1 MEVGDLTGLCLL
13 AEGFPRDADPRW
25 VAACIA
31 QNSRIS
37 VHQLAPVESDTSAS
51 PANWI
56 LRFRSH
62 EEQKTCLV
70 RYRKF
75 QVPFMNEVLQITLNI
90 PSLALKVPPL
100 EAWTTMDEDPN
111 RLDSIQSS
119 ELFGSGY
126 GDTKECPG
134 AGPSQGLLG
143 PGEHPPG
150 AQYHA
155 GEPSAQYPP
164 FHQHPSP
171 GYSPSMP
178 GPGQH
183 RGGSDPSLA
192 GQGGGSYYPQS
203 YQQQFPFG
211 EGGQYHMPYNMA
223 PGGYQHGPGM
233 HGYAG
238 MEQGFSEMSF
248 DDQGYQ
254 QPGPY
259 SEYSS
264 GGNLDSSTMDGGDMQ
279 SDFVVLGHEGA
290 MHQFYLR
297 VTDLPPQVTEQE
309 LWAFFQD
316 RRASGGGPINQVV
329 LDPSKTAAAIHF
341 TDTDVI
347 QRVVQRAPHLLRD
360 KKIKVELATE
370 NPNQGHIEETRTVEI
385 RGIDDEESTE
395 MCIYYFEN
403 PSKGGGDIEDSRWDD
418 QEKVFYITFR
428 DAAVAESV
436 ASRGH
441 TIAKK
446 VLEVSL
452 YRPQPEE
459 EEDSGPQCTVEVR
472 GFDPAK
478 LELYEFYFENP
489 RKGGGPITQ
498 MTTSDDGKV
507 MYITFES
514 PEVAERVAALSHNVS
529 GCDLEVTLAPKEKP
543 ISAPPATVKVTD
555 CDLEQDELYR
565 FYFEN
570 PIRGGGAIAD
580 FKVDEKQQAIFIT
593 FEDPEVAEAVCN
605 RPHRIGSRDLKVS
618 LCIPEKGAKRQKS
631 REMPTEEEEEP
642 PRKTVQVTGNGP
654 LQTDDT
660 YLYYFE
666 NPRNGGGDV
675 EEVRIDKENEVVY
688 VTFSQPEVAERVAKK
703 QHKIG
708 RTPVQVNI
716 YVPPKPKPTY
726 SDKLLFKNVADS
738 TTKDCL
744 EMYLERITGLEPK
757 DIVYGDEPGVVL
769 VSFDTAPDLTEV
781 ETMCRKRKLEGRQLT
796 VSKVPITNCI
806 LVEGLHPNTT
816 EDTVELYFEN
826 KRSKGGPVE
835 KAEITHDGDVHRCFV
850 YFQDHEVIDSVLTK
864 AHKIDGKP
872 LQVKRYMEC
881 LGLSGGSEDPN
892 VFVFP
897 KPIVIEDA
905 DKFKVAFIRLSAAFK
920 SEMAQSLAEN
930 HGAIKF
936 KDSVITVDCT
946 LTKDIPKARI
956 IARTWTHDTQQLITD
971 FFGQI
976 DVHRKEIMQ
985 QIWREV
991 EAAVIGSDVDS
1002 RDEAI
1007 MFPLAEETA
1016 LVVVGRKSAAKDL
1029 FEQISKKV
1037 NDIEAEIERK
1047 RQEITETNGKLKL
1060 YQLRLLAAMSFHSE
1074 AQKRH
1079 PGLNVDIKTRKGEV
1093 IFHGMMQDVK
1103 EAQVEMYTLLN
1114 TCASD
1119 KITEMS
1125 DMQRRLLENTETRNF
1140 IVKKL
1145 KDAGIVAVWEVN
1157 KKEVLVYAFSDAHV
1171 VKAVHIIKGSVV
1183 EHICNLSPESS
1194 QALKNPDWHDLV
1206 KTLLEGHP
1214 GTLAITPSHNGL
1226 QVYLTGTDDIMHGI
1240 KEEVTRFM
1248 DENTIYSETLAFAPN
1263 RQRFIATYWQNRVQ
1277 QIVHSLKAY
1286 KVHASVREAC
1296 TEFSA
1301 QGTCKGLEE
1310 FRARLQK
1317 LEEQLVVEEKTFTD
1331 QGKVKF
1337 LKSSTAEKELNV
1349 LGRSNQC
1356 VVALQADEPGLKGDI
1371 TEMEVD
1377 VIVNAANNRMAHIG
1391 GLAKAI
1397 VDKGGQVIQQECDS
1411 VVKAKG
1417 GQLSEGDV
1425 LVSNPGRLPCKAVIH
1440 AVGPMYKGGFSGEED
1455 ILFDTILKCLE
1466 TANSSSYAS
1475 IALPAISTGI
1485 FHYPV
1490 QEATSV
1496 IVEAVK
1502 KYFESHRRQTV
1513 REVYLCDTIGDTI
1526 KQFTNAMRKHFRAA
1540 QSVSPSPL
1548 PRTLMGSQKN
1558 SSAGS
1563 HAGRGAGMATGGSAY
1578 KPIRV
1583 VIQPG
1588 EIAKVQDFLT
1598 TQSRYDGQ
1606 HISGS
1611 SGSHLLARG
1620 GNSRSHRRFSEPAGA
1635 AQPVAAKQTAGG
1647 SDANA
1652 AFDIGGLRLMIKQ
1665 GDITEERVDAIVNS
1679 SNSQLDLSRGAVAS
1693 ALRNKCGKAL
1703 ETECRKKVGEMQ
1715 KSGIVQTSA
1724 PGIKSKIILH
1734 INAESFSNDWEE
1746 GIKLC
1751 FEEAER
1757 HGVRSLAIPAF
1768 GTGAYG
1774 LSASASARALFSTIV
1789 KFSNHRKNL
1798 DVVRVV
1804 LFDKTMIPQFI
1815 SAIQS
1820 KGEKHNKGSK
1830 GVLNWF
1836 KGLAGMGTPDVVQ
1849 THSSPVVVEAKFYIY
1864 AEKKETVSAVLR
1876 QFDDVVRERFT
1887 RKEMLDDT
1895 LMYLAPEDIQRIQ
1908 NAARKNDVEIE
1919 VQAIMGRL
1927 VMDGLHS
1934 NVFEAMQEV
1943 SNIIRMA
1950 ERQRQDSISAAML
1963 ANMIQWC
1970 FLEVTPTGPE
1980 QKEYGKKENH
1990 IIEVAFQSKKKFA
2003 EIIDADGNAYVIDF
2017 DSMMEHP
2024 KDDPTDTVGVMR
2036 RDKMKDLAAGSL
2048 PETWAQLKS
2057 DEHIRL
2063 VRLQPS
2069 DAEYMQVEKNFRAT
2083 LGGMVIS
2090 RIVAIDRIQNPTLY
2104 RQYAAKKAHLERQNQ
2119 GIENEKT
2126 LWHGT
2131 AIDAVDNINM
2141 YGFNRSYCGKNAVV
2155 YGQGVYFAVDS
2166 NYSSHPKYSP
2176 PDLSGNRHVYQCKV
2190 LVGHSTT
2197 GNQNLRVLPQRQGSI
2212 LFDSVSDNPQNP
2224 RIYVIFNDTQA
2235 YPEFLIT
2242 FQ

>member
-1 MEVGDLTGLCLL
+1 
-13 AEGFPRDADPRW
+13 
-25 VAACIA
+25 
-31 QNSRIS
+31 
-37 VHQLAPVESDTSAS
+37 
-51 PANWI
+51 
-56 LRFRSH
+56 
-62 EEQKTCLV
+62 
-70 RYRKF
+70 
-75 QVPFMNEVLQITLNI
+75 
-90 PSLALKVPPL
+90 
-100 EAWTTMDEDPN
+100 
-111 RLDSIQSS
+111 
-119 ELFGSGY
+119 
-126 GDTKECPG
+126 
-134 AGPSQGLLG
+134 
-143 PGEHPPG
+143 
-150 AQYHA
+150 
-155 GEPSAQYPP
+155 
-164 FHQHPSP
+164 
-171 GYSPSMP
+171 
-178 GPGQH
+178 
-183 RGGSDPSLA
+183 
-192 GQGGGSYYPQS
+192 
-203 YQQQFPFG
+203 
-211 EGGQYHMPYNMA
+211 
-223 PGGYQHGPGM
+223 
-233 HGYAG
+233 
-238 MEQGFSEMSF
+238 
-248 DDQGYQ
+248 
-254 QPGPY
+254 
-259 SEYSS
+259 
-264 GGNLDSSTMDGGDMQ
+264 MDGGDMQ
-279 SDFVVLGHEGA
+279 S
-290 MHQFYLR
+290 
-297 VTDLPPQVTEQE
+297 
-309 LWAFFQD
+309 
-316 RRASGGGPINQVV
+316 
-329 LDPSKTAAAIHF
+329 
-341 TDTDVI
+341 VI

-395 MCIYYFEN
+395 MF
-403 PSKGGGDIEDSRWDD
+403 
-418 QEKVFYITFR
+418 
-428 DAAVAESV
+428 
-436 ASRGH
+436 
-441 TIAKK
+441 
-446 VLEVSL
+446 
-452 YRPQPEE
+452 
-459 EEDSGPQCTVEVR
+459 
-472 GFDPAK
+472 
-478 LELYEFYFENP
+478 
-489 RKGGGPITQ
+489 
-498 MTTSDDGKV
+498 
-507 MYITFES
+507 
-514 PEVAERVAALSHNVS
+514 AERVAALSHNVS

-593 FEDPEVAEAVCN
+593 FEDPE
-605 RPHRIGSRDLKVS
+605 
-618 LCIPEKGAKRQKS
+618 EKGAKRQKS

-757 DIVYGDEPGVVL
+757 DIVYGDE
-769 VSFDTAPDLTEV
+769 PDLTEV

-920 SEMAQSLAEN
+920 
-930 HGAIKF
+930 K
-936 KDSVITVDCT
+936 
-946 LTKDIPKARI
+946 
-956 IARTWTHDTQQLITD
+956 
-971 FFGQI
+971 
-976 DVHRKEIMQ
+976 
-985 QIWREV
+985 
-991 EAAVIGSDVDS
+991 
-1002 RDEAI
+1002 
-1007 MFPLAEETA
+1007 ETA

-1286 KVHASVREAC
+1286 KVHASVVSTSRQSGMGSVHAAGSMKSD
-1296 TEFSA
+1296 FSI
-1301 QGTCKGLEE
+1301 QLPGGGTL
-1310 FRARLQK
+1310 ATVQ
-1317 LEEQLVVEEKTFTD
+1317 
-1331 QGKVKF
+1331 
-1337 LKSSTAEKELNV
+1337 
-1349 LGRSNQC
+1349 
-1356 VVALQADEPGLKGDI
+1356 GDI

-1397 VDKGGQVIQQECDS
+1397 VDK
-1411 VVKAKG
+1411 
-1417 GQLSEGDV
+1417 
-1425 LVSNPGRLPCKAVIH
+1425 
-1440 AVGPMYKGGFSGEED
+1440 GPMYKGGFSGEED

-1502 KYFESHRRQTV
+1502 KYFESHRRQTADV
-1513 REVYLCDTIGDTI
+1513 IINSTSNNLDLKNG
-1526 KQFTNAMRKHFRAA
+1526 A
-1540 QSVSPSPL
+1540 VSSSIL
-1548 PRTLMGSQKN
+1548 K
-1558 SSAGS
+1558 SAG
-1563 HAGRGAGMATGGSAY
+1563 MNL
-1578 KPIRV
+1578 
-1583 VIQPG
+1583 
-1588 EIAKVQDFLT
+1588 QDEC
-1598 TQSRYDGQ
+1598 
-1606 HISGS
+1606 S
-1611 SGSHLLARG
+1611 SKY
-1620 GNSRSHRRFSEPAGA
+1620 P
-1635 AQPVAAKQTAGG
+1635 
-1647 SDANA
+1647 
-1652 AFDIGGLRLMIKQ
+1652 DIG
-1665 GDITEERVDAIVNS
+1665 
-1679 SNSQLDLSRGAVAS
+1679 
-1693 ALRNKCGKAL
+1693 
-1703 ETECRKKVGEMQ
+1703 
-1715 KSGIVQTSA
+1715 
-1724 PGIKSKIILH
+1724 
-1734 INAESFSNDWEE
+1734 
-1746 GIKLC
+1746 
-1751 FEEAER
+1751 
-1757 HGVRSLAIPAF
+1757 
-1768 GTGAYG
+1768 
-1774 LSASASARALFSTIV
+1774 
-1789 KFSNHRKNL
+1789 
-1798 DVVRVV
+1798 
-1804 LFDKTMIPQFI
+1804 
-1815 SAIQS
+1815 
-1820 KGEKHNKGSK
+1820 
-1830 GVLNWF
+1830 
-1836 KGLAGMGTPDVVQ
+1836 
-1849 THSSPVVVEAKFYIY
+1849 
-1864 AEKKETVSAVLR
+1864 
-1876 QFDDVVRERFT
+1876 
-1887 RKEMLDDT
+1887 
-1895 LMYLAPEDIQRIQ
+1895 
-1908 NAARKNDVEIE
+1908 
-1919 VQAIMGRL
+1919 
-1927 VMDGLHS
+1927 
-1934 NVFEAMQEV
+1934 
-1943 SNIIRMA
+1943 
-1950 ERQRQDSISAAML
+1950 
-1963 ANMIQWC
+1963 
-1970 FLEVTPTGPE
+1970 
-1980 QKEYGKKENH
+1980 
-1990 IIEVAFQSKKKFA
+1990 
-2003 EIIDADGNAYVIDF
+2003 
-2017 DSMMEHP
+2017 
-2024 KDDPTDTVGVMR
+2024 
-2036 RDKMKDLAAGSL
+2036 
-2048 PETWAQLKS
+2048 
-2057 DEHIRL
+2057 
-2063 VRLQPS
+2063 
-2069 DAEYMQVEKNFRAT
+2069 
-2083 LGGMVIS
+2083 
-2090 RIVAIDRIQNPTLY
+2090 
-2104 RQYAAKKAHLERQNQ
+2104 
-2119 GIENEKT
+2119 
-2126 LWHGT
+2126 
-2131 AIDAVDNINM
+2131 
-2141 YGFNRSYCGKNAVV
+2141 
-2155 YGQGVYFAVDS
+2155 
-2166 NYSSHPKYSP
+2166 
-2176 PDLSGNRHVYQCKV
+2176 
-2190 LVGHSTT
+2190 
-2197 GNQNLRVLPQRQGSI
+2197 
-2212 LFDSVSDNPQNP
+2212 
-2224 RIYVIFNDTQA
+2224 
-2235 YPEFLIT
+2235 
-2242 FQ
+2242 